1 MSLRPLSRRA
11 VLAGGAAMAA
21 LSGCTAGEPDP
32 VVSKAP
38 DPEHLL
44 LRELIAD
51 KERTIGLYS
60 ALVAGGGEK
69 LAPFLARHEEHLAA
83 LRERLPRESAPSP
96 SSPAPS
102 PTPSPP
108 KVTLNRLRDLE
119 RKAAALRP
127 RQLGKASP
135 PLSQLIA
142 SIGACEALHAL
153 ALPRSL

>member
-1 MSLRPLSRRA
+1 MRPLSRRA

-21 LSGCTAGEPDP
+21 LSGCTAGEPAP
-32 VVSKAP
+32 VASKAP

-83 LRERLPRESAPSP
+83 LRERLPRESTPSPSP

>member
-1 MSLRPLSRRA
+1 MRPLSRRA

-51 KERTIGLYS
+51 KERTVGLYS